1 MSKRDPLSALAGSK
15 HDTLSELADAIF
27 NSYNRTQVEEQA
39 DGSLIVRQQRC
50 NELPNDVVGVLTCM
64 GFPVRV
70 DPTLKPGEWRL
81 PTTSP
86 SREVE
91 YLTARLKMAESAN
104 ATLAARLARADA
116 EKQSMV
122 AEIADLKAS
131 INAMSLASMV
141 NAVSS
146 AEVRPLIEELR
157 EHTLSRGTLA
167 KCNAVLERLK

>member
-1 MSKRDPLSALAGSK
+1 MSK
-15 HDTLSELADAIF
+15 HDTLSELADALQG
-27 NSYNRTQVEEQA
+27 NLERGLLDTLYPKKYAGLN
-39 DGSLIVRQQRC
+39 
-50 NELPNDVVGVLTCM
+50 
-64 GFPVRV
+64 VRV
-70 DPTLKPGEWRL
+70 DPALGPGEWRL
-81 PTTSP
+81 VPAKPQQEIGKPATAYIPTTSP

-104 ATLAARLARADA
+104 ATLASRLARVDA

-141 NAVSS
+141 NAVS
-146 AEVRPLIEELR
+146 AVEVRPLIEELR